1 MTEAVCQ
8 TLSILPQQPGVY
20 LMKDRSDTI
29 IYVGKAKILRNR
41 VRSYFSGRKDTK
53 TGFLVSHIDHIDFIV
68 TGTEYEALILENNL
82 IKAHNPKYNI
92 NLKDGKTYPVIRI
105 TGEEFPRVFRTRQII
120 QDGSQYF
127 GPFPAV
133 GAIDRYLELIE
144 EYFPL
149 RKCRGPLKKREQP
162 CLYFHIHRCLGPCA
176 GKTTPREYQ
185 RQVRNIRTLLEG
197 QGAKLSAELQ
207 KRMQDASKKLQFEEA
222 AKLRDAVRA
231 LETVGMDQQVQDF
244 DQDSRDYLSWAS
256 DGEMVSF
263 VVFRMRQGKLLG
275 TETFRTVCLPGEPDG
290 SEQAPAAQT
299 TTEKPASASQYS
311 PAVPAELV
319 EQFFLRFYDAG
330 NPPPQRICLA
340 EWPAG
345 REAVEPTA
353 EPAESPQAGLAALAR
368 YLDDELGCTS
378 MVKLPQQGRDQAI
391 INLARE
397 NARQDLA
404 RRKTESG
411 DVQAL
416 RDLQSVLGLPGLP
429 MRIEGFDIAHLHG
442 KHTVAA
448 MVSFWKG
455 IPDKNHYRIFQIKSL
470 QGGIDDFESIREAV
484 ARRYTRVLN
493 EELERPDLIL
503 IDGGKGQLSAACSIL
518 EGIGLSDIPVCAL
531 AKEEE
536 EIFLPGRNESVRL
549 PEGSPALRI
558 LQAVRDESH
567 RFGTGHNQRLRS
579 GDIKL
584 SVLEGIPGI
593 GPGRA
598 KKLMQAYGSLESIR
612 AADAASLQRQGG
624 LPARLAAVVEAA
636 LKETAED

>member
-1 MTEAVCQ
+1 MTEAVRQ

-20 LMKDRSDTI
+20 LMKDKSDTI
-29 IYVGKAKILRNR
+29 IYVGKAKVLRNR
-41 VRSYFSGRKDTK
+41 VRSYFSGRKNTK

-105 TGEEFPRVFRTRQII
+105 TGEDFPRVFRTRQII

-176 GKTTPREYQ
+176 GRTTPREYQ

-197 QGAKLSAELQ
+197 QSAKLAAELR

-222 AKLRDAVRA
+222 TKLRDAVRA

-275 TETFRTVCLPGEPDG
+275 TETFRTVCLPEGADTPGTEFQAG
-290 SEQAPAAQT
+290 S
-299 TTEKPASASQYS
+299 SQFTA
-311 PAVPAELV
+311 AVPSELV
-319 EQFFLRFYDAG
+319 EQFFLRFYDIG
-330 NPPPQRICLA
+330 NPPPTRVCLA
-340 EWPAG
+340 EWPDA
-345 REAVEPTA
+345 RNTPATA
-353 EPAESPQAGLAALAR
+353 ADPAEGAQAGLAALAR
-368 YLDDELGCTS
+368 YLDNELGCAST
-378 MVKLPQQGRDQAI
+378 VRLPEQGRDQAI

-518 EGIGLSDIPVCAL
+518 EGIGLADIPVCAL

-536 EIFLPGRNESVRL
+536 EIFLPGRSESVRL

-598 KKLMQAYGSLESIR
+598 KKLMQAFGSLEGIR
-612 AADAASLQRQGG
+612 AADAARLQRQGG